1 MTCPRLDPRQQ
12 GLLCQLADPEAPAPE
27 AGDLSCFEP
36 ADLVDIVCYHAI
48 EATVWRK
55 LTPLSGILGP
65 GWAGAMEA
73 LTERVRV
80 VTGVTMMLEAHATR
94 IVHALRARR
103 LPHRLVKGAA
113 FAGALYPQISDRP
126 YTDVDILVPAAVL
139 DEVGAAMVASGFA
152 LAVLPRPE
160 KAEIYREQKWIRE
173 GEPHLLV
180 EVHTDLV
187 HLPAMRRRVTFGFQQ
202 AEIADYGGTSPASGH
217 LLTAVVHGAIG
228 HKFHQ
233 LKLAVDVLQ
242 AIRKLE
248 DSMQQA
254 IAASRELNLTY
265 ELAAAA
271 SLVGRLFPGAE
282 HDRHLRTLANLM
294 DTPSWLDRDTITNA
308 HLRGDIRSRFRRFA
322 FRWQQKQ
329 HTVPDFQ

>member
-1 MTCPRLDPRQQ
+1 MTHRRLDPRQQ
-12 GLLCQLADPEAPAPE
+12 ALLCHLADPEVPAPE
-27 AGDLSCFEP
+27 AGELSCFEP
-36 ADLVDIVCYHAI
+36 ADLVDLVCYHAI

-55 LTPLSGILGP
+55 LSPLSGIPGH

-80 VTGVTMMLEAHATR
+80 ATGVTMMLEAHAAR
-94 IVHALRARR
+94 IVHELRARG

-139 DEVGAAMVASGFA
+139 DDVGAAMVASGFA

-173 GEPHLLV
+173 GEPHLLI

-202 AEIADYGGTSPASGH
+202 VEIADYGGTSPASGH

-242 AIRKLE
+242 AIRRLGGA
-248 DSMQQA
+248 MPQA
-254 IAASRELNLTY
+254 IAAARQLDLTY

-271 SLVGRLFPGAE
+271 SLVGRLFPGAQA
-282 HDRHLRTLANLM
+282 DAPINALASLM
-294 DTPSWLDRDTITNA
+294 DTPRWLDRDTITNA

-322 FRWQQKQ
+322 FRWQQKRHAAADDQ
-329 HTVPDFQ
+329 